1 MQPEVKPFL
10 PKSSSSL
17 PLLSSIIPFSRVLV
31 PWGPIQMGRFFRVL
45 ENASTEE
52 CSTPP
57 VSLDTSSFLPLLLS
71 LFLYCFLSCSL
82 GSSLEGLCSAS
93 GFNFSWLA
101 HFSRMTLRS
110 APHTPRLLTPAVLV
124 RRRPPRVVSV
134 NEGVGQ
140 HLPDVGRDFA
150 EATIRRD
157 AQTDLWGS
165 TILRVNVDTR
175 RCNNVAVATAFR
187 GWRDV
192 DRQVRVLVGYVN
204 GVCGVR
210 PRG

>member
-1 MQPEVKPFL
+1 MPDNT
-10 PKSSSSL
+10 
-17 PLLSSIIPFSRVLV
+17 PL
-31 PWGPIQMGRFFRVL
+31 GG
-45 ENASTEE
+45 
-52 CSTPP
+52 
-57 VSLDTSSFLPLLLS
+57 D
-71 LFLYCFLSCSL
+71 
-82 GSSLEGLCSAS
+82 
-93 GFNFSWLA
+93 
-101 HFSRMTLRS
+101 
-110 APHTPRLLTPAVLV
+110 
-124 RRRPPRVVSV
+124 SV
-134 NEGVGQ
+134 NEGVVQ

-187 GWRDV
+187 GWCDV